1 MVNGDKLVV
10 EIKPYNQTQ
19 KPINENCWAAKEYSK
34 NVCKWAAAKEF
45 CKRKGFIFKIL
56 TEKTI
61 NQL

>member
-1 MVNGDKLVV
+1 MVV

-19 KPINENCWAAKEYSK
+19 KPLNENCWAAKEYVK
-34 NVCKWAAAKEF
+34 NRCKWAAAIEF
-45 CKRKGFIFKIL
+45 CKAKGYIFKIL